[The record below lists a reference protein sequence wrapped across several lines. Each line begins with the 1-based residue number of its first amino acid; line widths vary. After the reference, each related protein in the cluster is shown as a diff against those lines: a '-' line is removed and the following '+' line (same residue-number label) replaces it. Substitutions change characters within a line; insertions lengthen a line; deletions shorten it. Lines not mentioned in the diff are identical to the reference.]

1 MEGGL
6 VAEGVS
12 LSFSIGAVS
21 RVVGVAAQT
30 LRLWEREGLIEPRRT
45 EGGYRVYGEADV
57 ERLRKIKRLRKVEG
71 WNIAAIRKQLG
82 PIGSTPHH
90 NGVASSGGG
99 RVSGVPGK
107 RLRHLRVKARM
118 ILREVSEA
126 TGLSISFISS
136 LERGNSGASVVSLRL
151 LAEAYGVTMRELL
164 GTDLGQ
170 NSSLVRQKDR
180 PVMRWDN
187 GVCFEEIALG
197 EKVMDPS
204 YVRVPSRAGSEGFY
218 SHDGE
223 KFIHVISGILS
234 VELEG
239 QGYFRLEPGDTL
251 YFAST
256 VPHRWWAED
265 DPVEAIHVNT
275 PPTF

>member
-12 LSFSIGAVS
+12 LSFFIGEVS
-21 RVVGVAAQT
+21 WVVGVAAQT

-57 ERLRKIKRLRKVEG
+57 ERLREIKRLRKVEG
-71 WNIAAIRKQLG
+71 WNIAAIRQQLR
-82 PIGSTPHH
+82 PIGSTLHH
-90 NGVASSGGG
+90 NGAVGSGSG
-99 RVSGVPGK
+99 RVTGVPGK
-107 RLRHLRVKARM
+107 RLRHLRVKSRM
-118 ILREVSEA
+118 MLREVSEA

-136 LERGNSGASVVSLRL
+136 LERGTSGASVASLRL
-151 LAEAYGVTMRELL
+151 LAEAYGVTMRELF
-164 GTDLGQ
+164 GTDLRQ
-170 NSSLVRQKDR
+170 NTSLVRQKDR
-180 PVMRWDN
+180 PVMRRDS
-187 GVCFEEIALG
+187 GVCFEEMALG
-197 EKVMDPS
+197 EKVMNPS
-204 YVRVPSRAGSEGFY
+204 YVRVPSRAGSEGLY

-223 KFIHVISGILS
+223 KFIHVISGTLF

-239 QGYFRLEPGDTL
+239 RGYFQLDPGDTL
-251 YFAST
+251 YFSSP

-265 DPVEAIHVNT
+265 DPAEAIHVST

>member
-1 MEGGL
+1 MKGGL

-12 LSFSIGAVS
+12 LSFSIGEVS
-21 RVVGVAAQT
+21 QMVGVAAQT

-57 ERLRKIKRLRKVEG
+57 ERLRKIKRLRKGER
-71 WNIAAIRKQLG
+71 WNFAAIRKQLG
-82 PIGSTPHH
+82 PICSTPHH
-90 NGVASSGGG
+90 NGAVGSGSG
-99 RVSGVPGK
+99 RVSGVPGR
-107 RLRHLRVKARM
+107 RLRHLRVKSRM
-118 ILREVSEA
+118 MLREVSEA

-136 LERGNSGASVVSLRL
+136 LERGTSGASVASLRL
-151 LAEAYGVTMRELL
+151 LAEAYGVTMRELF
-164 GTDLGQ
+164 GTDLRQ
-170 NSSLVRQKDR
+170 NTSLVRQKDR
-180 PVMRWDN
+180 PVMRRDS
-187 GVCFEEIALG
+187 GVCFEEMALG
-197 EKVMDPS
+197 EKVMNPS

-223 KFIHVISGILS
+223 KFIHVISGTLF

-239 QGYFRLEPGDTL
+239 RGYFQLDPGDTL
-251 YFAST
+251 YFSSP

-265 DPVEAIHVNT
+265 DPAEAIHVST

>member
-1 MEGGL
+1 L

-12 LSFSIGAVS
+12 LSFSIGEVS

-45 EGGYRVYGEADV
+45 EGGYRVYGEADM
-57 ERLRKIKRLRKVEG
+57 ERLREIKRLRKVEG

-90 NGVASSGGG
+90 NGAVGSGSG

-107 RLRHLRVKARM
+107 RLRHLRVKSRM
-118 ILREVSEA
+118 MLREVSEA
-126 TGLSISFISS
+126 SGLSISFISS
-136 LERGNSGASVVSLRL
+136 LERGNSGASVASLRL
-151 LAEAYGVTMRELL
+151 LAEAYGVTMRELF

-170 NSSLVRQKDR
+170 NPSLVRQKDR

-187 GVCFEEIALG
+187 GVCFEEMALG
-197 EKVMDPS
+197 EKAMNPS
-204 YVRVPSRAGSEGFY
+204 YVRVPLRAGSEGFY

-223 KFIHVISGILS
+223 KLIHVISGTLF

-239 QGYFRLEPGDTL
+239 RGYFQLDTGDTL
-251 YFAST
+251 YLSST

-265 DPVEAIHVNT
+265 DTVEAIHVST